1 MSADPGHSL
10 RPHLLMK
17 QGHLRSCGP
26 KDGSK
31 RGSRH
36 AAHTPASHRGPSRTR
51 QRVALVSQSS
61 HSFLRLCSRPSPHP
75 PPCAVLAQRADRS
88 QHRLQVH
95 PVSSA
100 PETLSPLAKAALRW
114 ARDLCFAHKELRADS
129 AALFDKDHG
138 LREAR
143 AVWSPPASA
152 ANGMAHTP
160 HTRQH

>member
-1 MSADPGHSL
+1 MSADPGPSL
-10 RPHLLMK
+10 RPHLFLK
-17 QGHLRSCGP
+17 RGRLRSYGP
-26 KDGSK
+26 KGSSK
-31 RGSRH
+31 RGSRR
-36 AAHTPASHRGPSRTR
+36 AAHTPAGHGGPSSTR
-51 QRVALVSQSS
+51 PRVALVSRSV
-61 HSFLRLCSRPSPHP
+61 HSFLRLCCRPSPRP

-88 QHRLQVH
+88 QHRLQFH

-100 PETLSPLAKAALRW
+100 PETLSPLAKAALHR

-143 AVWSPPASA
+143 AVRSPPASS
-152 ANGMAHTP
+152 ANGLAHTP